1 MKTEKLI
8 DSLIKNIDG
17 FNVKKLFELT
27 IKIIINFFKFT
38 DYLSKK
44 ILKIK
49 TAGPVLGMRNMIFW
63 ADTISV

>member
-38 DYLSKK
+38 FFLFHIYNFD
-44 ILKIK
+44 IL
-49 TAGPVLGMRNMIFW
+49 N
-63 ADTISV
+63 